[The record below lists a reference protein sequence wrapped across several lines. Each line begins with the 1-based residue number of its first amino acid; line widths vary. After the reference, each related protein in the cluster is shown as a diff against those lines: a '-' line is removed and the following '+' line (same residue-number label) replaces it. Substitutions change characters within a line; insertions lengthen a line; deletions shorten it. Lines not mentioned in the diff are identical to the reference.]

1 MAAIMMPQQIDNC
14 IKEMCGDAVSQ
25 TVAALSAKYG
35 FDLEDANRFI
45 DASELKIVHK
55 RGPSPKTTEA
65 SPKGKGK
72 VKSEDKPKRPK
83 TGYLLYADE
92 VRSEVKDSLT
102 AALEDG
108 DKLKPQDVVRGIA
121 AKWKAENQSVRD
133 DWKSKAKTPVTSDD
147 EESNEEEPKKEEP
160 NEEEPKK
167 EEPKKKESKKEEPKK
182 EEPNEEEP
190 KKEEP
195 KKKES
200 KKEEPK
206 EAPKSPVITKKEV
219 KTPSAPKKASKK
231 ASGSKP
237 AVVKLEDLGEE
248 IVSISDSDSD

>member
-160 NEEEPKK
+160 K
-167 EEPKKKESKKEEPKK
+167 
-182 EEPNEEEP
+182 EEEP

>member
-133 DWKSKAKTPVTSDD
+133 DWKSKAKTPVASDD
-147 EESNEEEPKKEEP
+147 EESNEEESKE
-160 NEEEPKK
+160 
-167 EEPKKKESKKEEPKK
+167 

>member
-147 EESNEEEPKKEEP
+147 EDSKE
-160 NEEEPKK
+160 
-167 EEPKKKESKKEEPKK
+167 EEPKK